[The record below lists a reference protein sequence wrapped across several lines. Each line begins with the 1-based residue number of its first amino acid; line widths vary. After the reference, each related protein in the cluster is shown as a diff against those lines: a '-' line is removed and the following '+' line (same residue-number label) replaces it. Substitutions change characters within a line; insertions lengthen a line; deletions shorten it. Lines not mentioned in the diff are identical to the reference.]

1 MEQKLRELV
10 KFEDLKEELL
20 GEGCST
26 FLYTTG
32 YPKTLFVQIPV
43 GTGKYVYSR
52 KLYTEEREGFLRRI
66 AETDEDFTFE
76 AVIADGK
83 AYVAGYAFQW
93 LPMESDRQLPEGF
106 TKLSAYRDQLG
117 QTLRMHILDGK
128 FAVLAAPGEL
138 PGDREKSAQRTAR
151 AILIGDTTYD
161 DVFQGIVR
169 CSFNELSQQDVCEH
183 LIGLRNLE
191 EEMDQ
196 DFDCSIEAWST
207 RKAYL
212 AKIQEYTGNPG
223 TVLQPYEKK
232 LAKAVQE
239 AKGMN
244 PEPKFLIVTFS
255 RDGKEAVGKVGLLT
269 LQKTLANQDYFST
282 FDFQTTKMGEGV
294 YQSLGID
301 TRMGWEYRLTA
312 KYISKITYKG
322 KTLYEKEES

>member
-1 MEQKLRELV
+1 MEQKLKELSR
-10 KFEDLKEELL
+10 FEDLKAELL

-52 KLYTEEREGFLRRI
+52 KLYTEELEGFLRRI
-66 AETDEDFTFE
+66 AETDEEFTFE

-83 AYVAGYAFQW
+83 AYVAGYFNQW
-93 LPMESDRQLPEGF
+93 LPMDSDRQLPEGF

-117 QTLRMHILDGK
+117 QTLRMRILDGK
-128 FAVLAAPGEL
+128 FAGLAAPGEL

-169 CSFNELSQQDVCEH
+169 CSFHELSQQDVCEH

-207 RKAYL
+207 RKAFL

-223 TVLQPYEKK
+223 TVLQTHEEK
-232 LAKAVQE
+232 LAKAAQE

-244 PEPKFLIVTFS
+244 PEPKFLTVTFS

-269 LQKTLANQDYFST
+269 LQKTLANHDYFST
-282 FDFQTTKMGEGV
+282 YDFQTTKMGEGV

-312 KYISKITYKG
+312 KYIAKITYKG